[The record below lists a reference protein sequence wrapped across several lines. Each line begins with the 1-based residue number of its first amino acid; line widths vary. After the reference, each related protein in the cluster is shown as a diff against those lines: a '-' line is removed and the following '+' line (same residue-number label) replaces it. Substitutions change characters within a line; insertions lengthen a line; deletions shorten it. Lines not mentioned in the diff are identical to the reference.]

1 MVKYEVA
8 MPTTTNPAAKPDL
21 ESPPKSSALRLYD
34 PETQG
39 NSFSLDGFPALK
51 EGKDWLTRLIEIV
64 ENWGALNMTTNQTL
78 FKQLTEAGVLDER
91 LRALKTEGRS
101 TSEIYWALYG
111 EAAMQAARAFEA
123 IHARWPWEGRVSQEA
138 SALLTEVDLLVKDV
152 QRIARLM
159 QGVGAFTKIPNLPVG
174 PQVIQKAVSGDSPR
188 GDTLPGRVSPSGTVP
203 VVHPNI
209 TLVFSDRH
217 YLQTVEG
224 YLLGLN
230 ARVNRQDLERITSVN
245 SLFVSRVDRVV
256 DPMIEGVRP
265 LWGSKVPGQ
274 LRLLKGKVAIA
285 QAKKIAQMFGAIF
298 LGLPFEDPEG
308 IYQDEEGKALLGMI
322 GRLRDLYASLKKW
335 GAHPQRLLIASS
347 GVKAEQ
353 PYSPLLYVLPFLGPW
368 SANTMPEGTFEALS
382 KWVSGLS
389 DEQAVSLRTRNV
401 MSEPLPAISTD
412 AKEWDRALLMTPE
425 ERRQAGIG
433 DLTPDRILRDVQARV
448 LGPKNT
454 SLRALCDTLRD
465 KGAASFAADEQATL
479 HLLETKLRAL

>member
-78 FKQLTEAGVLDER
+78 FRQLTEAGVLDER
-91 LRALKTEGRS
+91 LRVLKGEGRS
-101 TSEIYWALYG
+101 ASETYWTLYN

-174 PQVIQKAVSGDSPR
+174 PQAIRKAVSGDSPR
-188 GDTLPGRVSPSGTVP
+188 GDTLPGRVSPSGSVP

-245 SLFVSRVDRVV
+245 SLFVSRLDRVV
-256 DPMIEGVRP
+256 DPMIDERF
-265 LWGSKVPGQ
+265 
-274 LRLLKGKVAIA
+274 RILKGKTAIA

-298 LGLPFEDPEG
+298 LEDPFEDPEG

-335 GAHPQRLLIASS
+335 GARPQRLLIASS
-347 GVKAEQ
+347 GVKAGQ
-353 PYSPLLYVLPFLGPW
+353 PYSSLLYVLPFLGPW

-382 KWVSGLS
+382 KWISGLS

-412 AKEWDRALLMTPE
+412 AKEWDQALLMMPE

-433 DLTPDRILRDVQARV
+433 DLTPDRILRDVQALV
-448 LGPKNT
+448 LGPKNA

-465 KGAASFAADEQATL
+465 QGAASFTADEQATL
-479 HLLETKLRAL
+479 RALQTKLQAL